1 MLPTRVGVN
10 PPQLDGVVTKHRM
23 FPTLVGVIRSPPRD
37 GHRAPHVP
45 HACGGEPF
53 CLVRGEWIICW
64 VALASVSYIGL
75 GPRLIYCGSY
85 CNGEAVCADGTG
97 RDNQV

>member
-1 MLPTRVGVN
+1 M
-10 PPQLDGVVTKHRM
+10 
-23 FPTLVGVIRSPPRD
+23 
-37 GHRAPHVP
+37 
-45 HACGGEPF
+45 
-53 CLVRGEWIICW
+53 VRGEWIICW